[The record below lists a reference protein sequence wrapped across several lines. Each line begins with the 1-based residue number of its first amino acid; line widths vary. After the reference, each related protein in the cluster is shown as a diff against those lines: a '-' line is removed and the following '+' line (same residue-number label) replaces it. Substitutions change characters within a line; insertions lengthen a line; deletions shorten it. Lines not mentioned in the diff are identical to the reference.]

1 MSHGRA
7 RDTDPGPRTARTP
20 QGRPEAGA
28 ARPRRADHGPHQD
41 HAPVAVVGMACRFP
55 GADGLAAFWRL
66 LLAGEDAIAPGTGAR
81 AGRRPGG
88 YLPDVDRFDAE
99 FFGVPALEAATLD
112 PQQRLLLELTWHAL
126 EDARTPPRDLSP
138 GPVGVFVGAGSDEY
152 AFLSRTAAGPPST
165 YTMTGTGRTFLAN
178 RLSHFYG
185 FTGPSLVVDTG
196 QSSSLAALHQAV
208 LALRRGECAAAVVGG
223 VQLNLTAEGDD
234 VVEALGALSPRG
246 RCHTFD
252 ARADGI
258 VRGEGAGVVVLKPLD
273 RARADGDR
281 VYCTLLGGAMNSD
294 GDRTALT
301 APSEAAQREVLAVAC
316 REAGTTPADVHYVE
330 LHGTGTALGDPVE
343 AAALGGVLGDGR
355 PGDRPL
361 LVGSVKTNIGHL
373 EAAAGIAGFIK
384 TALALFHREL
394 PASLNFRTANP
405 AIDLEALRVRVCER
419 RRDWPAGDAP
429 RIAGVSSFGL
439 GGTNCH
445 VVLGE
450 APEPAV
456 PAAPAGSVS
465 AVPVVL
471 SGPTTAVV
479 RARARDLAD
488 AVGDT
493 GRQVALADLAWT
505 AATAR
510 TAFGHRAGVIAS
522 DRDELAQRLRALADG
537 SPDDGERG
545 IVQGPRG
552 EGRTAF
558 LFAGQGAQRLGMGQA
573 LYKEF
578 PVFAEAFD
586 EARAHLEPVLGAD
599 LADAM
604 WQRQDVDRSEH
615 AQPALFAVEVA
626 LHRLL
631 ESLGLVPDLLVGHSL
646 GEIAVAHLTGV
657 LSLPDAAALVAHRAR
672 LIGELPPGGAM
683 VAVQAEEDEA
693 RGVVERAPGLVG
705 IAAVNG
711 SRSIVLSGEEGATLK
726 AAAHFEGLGRRTRR
740 LRVSVA
746 GHSPLMAP
754 VQERLRSVAESLTW
768 NAPTGPPVVSTV
780 TGEVIEPDRFADA
793 EYWVH
798 HVCAPVRFGPAL
810 GTAHLLGARFFVE
823 IGPGRALTTLAA
835 ETAGHGAERFSAPM
849 ETRDETACVAQTA
862 AAAHVFGL
870 PVRWEALLGGRGRHV
885 DLPLYPFQ
893 RRRHWLDT
901 ALGTTPPPAEA
912 PAPRWHGDP
921 FDLVVSCTLQ
931 TLGLDPDADLDV
943 DRSFSELGLDSRMAV
958 ALRTT
963 LARIT
968 GRSLPATLL
977 FDRPTP
983 ASLIEA
989 FRTDAPL

>member
-1 MSHGRA
+1 MSPA
-7 RDTDPGPRTARTP
+7 RDTDRSPRAARSPRPGPPT
-20 QGRPEAGA
+20 AGA
-28 ARPRRADHGPHQD
+28 DA
-41 HAPVAVVGMACRFP
+41 APVAVVGMACRFP

-66 LLAGEDAIAPGTGAR
+66 LLAGEEAIASGTGSR

-88 YLPDVDRFDAE
+88 YLPDVDLFDAG
-99 FFGVPALEAATLD
+99 FFGVPAPEAAALD
-112 PQQRLLLELTWHAL
+112 PQQRLLLELTWHAV
-126 EDARTPPRDLSP
+126 EDARTTPRDLSP

-152 AFLSRTAAGPPST
+152 AFLSRAGAGLPST

-223 VQLNLTAEGDD
+223 VQLNLTPEGDE

-273 RARADGDR
+273 RALADGDR

-294 GDRTALT
+294 GARTALT
-301 APSEAAQREVLAVAC
+301 APSEAAQREVLAAAC
-316 REAGTTPADVHYVE
+316 RQAGVTPAEVGYVE

-343 AAALGGVLGDGR
+343 AAALGGVLGHGR
-355 PGDRPL
+355 PDDRPL

-384 TALALFHREL
+384 TALALFHRQL

-405 AIDLEALRVRVCER
+405 AIDLRALGMRVCAR
-419 RRDWPAGDAP
+419 SRDWPAQDMP

-450 APEPAV
+450 SPVPPGPVEPGAP
-456 PAAPAGSVS
+456 VS

-471 SGPTTAVV
+471 SGPTPEAL
-479 RARARDLAD
+479 RSRARDLAD
-488 AVGDT
+488 AVGDPS
-493 GRQVALADLAWT
+493 RPLALTDLAWT

-510 TAFGHRAGVIAS
+510 TAFAHRAGVIAS

-545 IVQGPRG
+545 LVQGSPG
-552 EGRTAF
+552 DGRTAF
-558 LFAGQGAQRLGMGQA
+558 LFAGQGAQRLGMGQG

-578 PVFAEAFD
+578 PVFAQAFD
-586 EARAHLEPVLGAD
+586 EVCARLEPVLGAD

-604 WQRQDVDRSEH
+604 WQRQEVDRTEH

-626 LHRLL
+626 LYRLL
-631 ESLGLVPDLLVGHSL
+631 ESCGIVPDLLVGHSL
-646 GEIAVAHLTGV
+646 GEIAVAHLTGA
-657 LSLPDAAALVAHRAR
+657 LSLEDAATLVAHRAR

-693 RGVVERAPGLVG
+693 RQVVDRSPGLVG

-711 SRSIVLSGEEGATLK
+711 PRSIVLSGEEGATLK
-726 AAAHFEGLGRRTRR
+726 AAAHFEDRGRRTRR

-754 VQERLRSVAESLTW
+754 VQEGLRSVAEGLTW
-768 NAPTGPPVVSTV
+768 NLPDGPPIVSTV
-780 TGEVIEPDRFADA
+780 TGELVEPRRFADPG
-793 EYWVH
+793 YWVH

-810 GTAHLLGARFFVE
+810 TTAHGLGARFFLE

-835 ETAGHGAERFSAPM
+835 ETVGHGTERFSAPM
-849 ETRDETACVAQTA
+849 ATRDEAACLAETA
-862 AAAHVFGL
+862 ASAHVFGL
-870 PVRWEALLGGRGRHV
+870 PVRWEPVLGGPARRV
-885 DLPLYPFQ
+885 DLPPYPFQ

-901 ALGTTPPPAEA
+901 ADQPVPPPAGA
-912 PAPRWHGDP
+912 AAPRWSGDP
-921 FDLVVSCTLQ
+921 FDLVVTCTLKA
-931 TLGLDPDADLDV
+931 LGLGPDADLDV
-943 DRSFSELGLDSRMAV
+943 GRSFSELGLDSRMAV

-968 GRSLPATLL
+968 GRSLPTTLL
-977 FDRPTP
+977 FDQPTP

-989 FRTDAPL
+989 FRADTPL

>member
-1 MSHGRA
+1 MSPAHE
-7 RDTDPGPRTARTP
+7 PGQEPQAARTP
-20 QGRPEAGA
+20 RPGRPAAGA
-28 ARPRRADHGPHQD
+28 QD
-41 HAPVAVVGMACRFP
+41 APVAVVGMACRFP
-55 GADGLAAFWRL
+55 GADGLDAFWRL
-66 LLAGEDAIAPGTGAR
+66 LLAGEDAIGPGTGTR

-88 YLPDVDRFDAE
+88 YLPDVDLFDAE
-99 FFGVPALEAATLD
+99 FFGVPAPEAAALD

-126 EDARTPPRDLSP
+126 EDARTTPRELST

-152 AFLSRTAAGPPST
+152 AFLSRAGDGPPST
-165 YTMTGTGRTFLAN
+165 YTMTGTARTFLAN
-178 RLSHFYG
+178 RLSHFHG

-196 QSSSLAALHQAV
+196 QSSSLAAVHQAV
-208 LALRRGECAAAVVGG
+208 HALRRGECDAAVVGG
-223 VQLNLTAEGDD
+223 VQLNLTAEGDE

-258 VRGEGAGVVVLKPLD
+258 VRGEGAGVVVLKPLE
-273 RARADGDR
+273 RALADGDR

-294 GDRTALT
+294 GARTALT
-301 APSEAAQREVLAVAC
+301 APSEAAQREVLAAAC
-316 REAGTTPADVHYVE
+316 RQAGITPAEVGYVE

-343 AAALGGVLGDGR
+343 AAALGGVLGHGR
-355 PGDRPL
+355 PDDRPL

-384 TALALFHREL
+384 TALALFHRRL

-405 AIDLEALRVRVCER
+405 AIDLEALRVQVCAR
-419 RRDWPAGDAP
+419 HRAWPAGDAP

-450 APEPAV
+450 AP
-456 PAAPAGSVS
+456 APAGHEHTDAPVS

-471 SGPTTAVV
+471 SGPTPTVL
-479 RARARDLAD
+479 RRRARDLAE
-488 AVGDT
+488 AVEDP
-493 GRQVALADLAWT
+493 GRALPLADLAWT

-522 DRDELAQRLRALADG
+522 HPDELARRLRALADG
-537 SPDDGERG
+537 SPDDGEG
-545 IVQGPRG
+545 GLVQGPRG

-558 LFAGQGAQRLGMGQA
+558 LFAGQGAQRLGMGQG

-578 PVFAEAFD
+578 PVFAQVFD
-586 EARAHLEPVLGAD
+586 EACARLEPVLGAD

-604 WQRQDVDRSEH
+604 WERQEVDRTEH

-631 ESLGLVPDLLVGHSL
+631 ESFGIVPDLLIGHSL
-646 GEIAVAHLTGV
+646 GEVAVAHLTGA
-657 LSLPDAAALVAHRAR
+657 LSLEDAATLIAHRAR
-672 LIGELPPGGAM
+672 LIGELPPGGVM

-693 RGVVERAPGLVG
+693 RRVVDRSPGLVG

-711 SRSIVLSGEEGATLK
+711 SRSVVLSGEESATLK
-726 AAAHFEGLGRRTRR
+726 AAAHFEDLGRRTRR

-754 VQERLRSVAESLTW
+754 VQKELRSVAEGLTW
-768 NAPTGPPVVSTV
+768 NLPAGPPIISTV
-780 TGEVIEPDRFADA
+780 TGEPVEPHRFADP

-810 GTAHLLGARFFVE
+810 GTAHRLGARYFVE

-835 ETAGHGAERFSAPM
+835 ETVGHGTERFSAPM
-849 ETRDETACVAQTA
+849 ATRNEAADVAETAAG
-862 AAAHVFGL
+862 AHVFGL
-870 PVRWEALLGGRGRHV
+870 PLRWEQVLGGPARRV
-885 DLPLYPFQ
+885 DLPPYPFQ

-901 ALGTTPPPAEA
+901 ADRTTPPPSAA
-912 PAPRWHGDP
+912 AGPQWRGDP
-921 FDLVVSCTLQ
+921 FDLVVTSTLQ
-931 TLGLDPDADLDV
+931 ALGLGPESDLDV
-943 DRSFSELGLDSRMAV
+943 GRSFSELGLDSRMAV

-968 GRSLPATLL
+968 GRSLPTTLL

-989 FRTDAPL
+989 LRADTPL